1 MTVASAVAFVTERS
15 KVGVTGAFV
24 SGGGCVMAVP
34 FVSDDAFSAAF
45 PLEVSPAAGSRW
57 QPWISIPINSSTF
70 ATTMVH
76 TTNLNRSR
84 RCRRCSACGE
94 PGALNGFSA
103 FTDFWLQFL
112 SSTGATKAANIVT
125 D

>member
-1 MTVASAVAFVTERS
+1 MTADSATAFFVGAS
-15 KVGVTGAFV
+15 KVGVT
-24 SGGGCVMAVP
+24 SP
-34 FVSDDAFSAAF
+34 FVSDVGCAKVTPFVSEDAISAAF
-45 PLEVSPAAGSRW
+45 PPELPPSAGSGW
-57 QPWISIPINSSTF
+57 QPWISNPISSSPF

-84 RCRRCSACGE
+84 RSRRCSACGD

-103 FTDFWLQFL
+103 FTDFRLHFL
-112 SSTGATKAANIVT
+112 SSAGATEAANTVT